1 MKKTLQFLQTLEKWI
16 IVIAFAIMV
25 LACFIQVVN
34 RNIFRIPVSG
44 FEEAAKYSMVYM
56 VLLGTELGLRD
67 GTQISI
73 QSVVD
78 KLPEKARKIL
88 RILAR
93 LIVIVFAAVMTKSGW
108 AMVLK
113 QAKIGQ
119 TSPGLGI
126 PMYVPYFALV
136 LGFGLITIVQSGFFI
151 KQLVDFN
158 KPDGEKSEKEEEK

>member
-25 LACFIQVVN
+25 IACFIQVVN

-73 QSVVD
+73 QGVVD
-78 KLPEKARKIL
+78 KLPVKVRKII
-88 RILAR
+88 RVLAR
-93 LIVIVFAAVMTKSGW
+93 IIVIVFAAVMTKSGW
-108 AMVLK
+108 AMVMK

-126 PMYVPYFALV
+126 PMYIPYFALV
-136 LGFGLITIVQSGFFI
+136 LGFGLITIVQSGYLI
-151 KQLVDFN
+151 KQCLDFN
-158 KPDGEKSEKEEEK
+158 KPEEKEA

>member
-1 MKKTLQFLQTLEKWI
+1 MKKTLQYLQTLEKWI

-34 RNIFRIPVSG
+34 RNVFRIPVSG

-73 QSVVD
+73 QGVVD
-78 KLPEKARKIL
+78 KLPEKAR
-88 RILAR
+88 RIIKVIAR
-93 LIVIVFAAVMTKSGW
+93 LIVIIFAAVMTKSGW
-108 AMVLK
+108 AMVMK

-126 PMYVPYFALV
+126 PMYIPYFALV
-136 LGFGLITIVQSGFFI
+136 LGFGLITIVQSGYLI
-151 KQLVDFN
+151 KQCLDFN
-158 KPDGEKSEKEEEK
+158 KAEEKEE

>member
-1 MKKTLQFLQTLEKWI
+1 MKKTLQYLQTLEKWI

-34 RNIFRIPVSG
+34 RNVFHIPVSG

-73 QSVVD
+73 QGVVD
-78 KLPEKARKIL
+78 KLPEKAR
-88 RILAR
+88 RIIKVIAR
-93 LIVIVFAAVMTKSGW
+93 LIVIIFAAVMTKSGW
-108 AMVLK
+108 AMVMK

-126 PMYVPYFALV
+126 PMYIPYFALV
-136 LGFGLITIVQSGFFI
+136 LGFGLITIVQSGYLI
-151 KQLVDFN
+151 KQCLDFN
-158 KPDGEKSEKEEEK
+158 KAEEKEE

>member
-1 MKKTLQFLQTLEKWI
+1 MKKTLQYLQTLEKWI
-16 IVIAFAIMV
+16 IVIAFVIMV

-34 RNIFRIPVSG
+34 RNVFRIPVSG

-73 QSVVD
+73 QGVVD
-78 KLPEKARKIL
+78 KLPEKARKI
-88 RILAR
+88 IGVIAR
-93 LIVIVFAAVMTKSGW
+93 LIVIIFAAVMTKSGW
-108 AMVLK
+108 AMVMK

-126 PMYVPYFALV
+126 PMYIPYFALV
-136 LGFGLITIVQSGFFI
+136 LGFGLITIVQSGYLI
-151 KQLVDFN
+151 KQCLDFN
-158 KPDGEKSEKEEEK
+158 KAEEKEE

>member
-1 MKKTLQFLQTLEKWI
+1 MKKTLQYLQTLEKWI

-34 RNIFRIPVSG
+34 RNVFRIPVSG

-73 QSVVD
+73 QWVVD
-78 KLPEKARKIL
+78 KLPEKARKII
-88 RILAR
+88 RVIAR
-93 LIVIVFAAVMTKSGW
+93 LIVIIFAAVMTKSGW
-108 AMVLK
+108 AMVMK

-126 PMYVPYFALV
+126 PMYIPYFALV
-136 LGFGLITIVQSGFFI
+136 LGFGLITIVQSGYLI
-151 KQLVDFN
+151 KQCLDFN
-158 KPDGEKSEKEEEK
+158 KAEEKEE

>member
-1 MKKTLQFLQTLEKWI
+1 MKKTLQYLQTLEKWI

-34 RNIFRIPVSG
+34 RNVFRIPVSG

-73 QSVVD
+73 QGVVD
-78 KLPEKARKIL
+78 KLPEEARKII
-88 RILAR
+88 RVIAR
-93 LIVIVFAAVMTKSGW
+93 LIVIIFAAVMTKSGW
-108 AMVLK
+108 AMVMK

-126 PMYVPYFALV
+126 PMYIPYFALV
-136 LGFGLITIVQSGFFI
+136 LGVGLITIVQSGYLI
-151 KQLVDFN
+151 KQCLDFN
-158 KPDGEKSEKEEEK
+158 KAEEKEE

>member
-1 MKKTLQFLQTLEKWI
+1 MKKTLQYLQTLEKWI

-34 RNIFRIPVSG
+34 RNVFRIPVSG

-73 QSVVD
+73 QGVVD
-78 KLPEKARKIL
+78 KLPEKARKII
-88 RILAR
+88 RVIAR
-93 LIVIVFAAVMTKSGW
+93 LIVIIFAAVMTKSGW
-108 AMVLK
+108 AMVMK

-126 PMYVPYFALV
+126 PMYIPYFALV
-136 LGFGLITIVQSGFFI
+136 LGFGLITIVQSGYLI
-151 KQLVDFN
+151 KQCLDFN
-158 KPDGEKSEKEEEK
+158 KAEEKEE